1 MATDAVKVNVI
12 GMLPLKRQM
21 ELMKMPQS
29 LRRRLLYRV
38 AKKVISDSKQRVRQQ
53 RDLTGRPFET
63 RKRKRKGGRKM
74 LLKLGRELKVVNNSS
89 MEALIGFS
97 RRSSARIAAKH
108 QYGHTETMTAAKMSR
123 SGAGGH
129 YDKPATR
136 KQAIALREAGFT
148 IKKANGKGTKAPPL
162 KWVQNNLTIGQAG
175 FALKQLRIW
184 SGEKIKSSWVTEL
197 PARSFL
203 GATAAEISQ
212 HIDAI
217 FNQMTQEIKRRGY
230 T

>member
-1 MATDAVKVNVI
+1 MTGDVVQVNVI
-12 GMLPLKRQM
+12 GLLPLKRQL
-21 ELMKMPQS
+21 ELMKMPATM
-29 LRRRLLYRV
+29 RRRLLYRV
-38 AKKVISDSKQRVRQQ
+38 AKKVISDSKRRVREQ
-53 RDLTGRPFET
+53 RDLAGRPYEA

-74 LLKLGRELKVVNNSS
+74 LSKLARQLKVVNNSS

-97 RRSSARIAAKH
+97 RRSSAQIAAKQ
-108 QYGHTETMTAAKMSR
+108 QYGFTETMTAAKMNR

-148 IKKANGKGTKAPPL
+148 VKKARGKGSKPPTL

-175 FALKQLRIW
+175 YALRQLRIW
-184 SGEKIKSSWVTEL
+184 SGEKIKTSWVTEL

-203 GATAAEISQ
+203 GANAADISQ
-212 HIDAI
+212 HVDAI
-217 FNQMTQEIKRRGY
+217 FNYMKQEIARVR
-230 T
+230 

>member
-12 GMLPLKRQM
+12 GMLPLKRQL
-21 ELMKMPQS
+21 ELMKMPRAT
-29 LRRRLLYRV
+29 RRRLLYRV
-38 AKKVISDSKQRVRQQ
+38 AKKVITDSRRRVREQ
-53 RDLTGRPFET
+53 RDLAGRPFEQ

-74 LLKLGRELKVVNNSS
+74 LSKLSRELKVVNNSS
-89 MEALIGFS
+89 VEALIGFS

-108 QYGHTETMTAAKMSR
+108 QYGHTETMTAAKMNK

-148 IKKANGKGTKAPPL
+148 VKKARGKGSKPPAL

-184 SGEKIKSSWVTEL
+184 SGEKIKTSWVTEL

-203 GATAAEISQ
+203 GASAADISQ

-217 FNQMTQEIKRRGY
+217 FKQMKQEIARVR
-230 T
+230 